1 MRRRHL
7 GPPLADRCAV
17 HSLCAPLA
25 LLLLAVLLLAACASS
40 TSSGQTTGGVG
51 SLGSVTPA
59 GPPTS
64 AGPPTATDTPVEL
77 STPGAPVGIAGLC
90 AQQSSVS
97 AQLPAAVPA
106 YPRAQIRLGRNENG
120 SGLFGFCTNDS
131 VAAVDSFYA
140 AQLPAA
146 GWQHISNTTT
156 DATQQLMA
164 DKGNAHVIV
173 TILPDSQVAGATD
186 LIITTSGL

>member
-1 MRRRHL
+1 L
-7 GPPLADRCAV
+7 
-17 HSLCAPLA
+17 LA
-25 LLLLAVLLLAACASS
+25 LLLLAACSGD
-40 TSSGQTTGGVG
+40 SSGQTSRGAG
-51 SLGSVTPA
+51 SLGNVTPVGSA
-59 GPPTS
+59 TN

-77 STPGAPVGIAGLC
+77 TTPGAPVGFAGLC
-90 AQQSSVS
+90 AQKPSVS

-106 YPRAQIRLGRNENG
+106 YPGAQIHVGQSANG
-120 SGLFGFCTNDS
+120 TGLFGFCTNDG

-140 AQLPAA
+140 TQLPAA

-164 DKGNAHVIV
+164 DKGDAHVIV
-173 TILPDSQVAGATD
+173 TILPDSQVSGATD